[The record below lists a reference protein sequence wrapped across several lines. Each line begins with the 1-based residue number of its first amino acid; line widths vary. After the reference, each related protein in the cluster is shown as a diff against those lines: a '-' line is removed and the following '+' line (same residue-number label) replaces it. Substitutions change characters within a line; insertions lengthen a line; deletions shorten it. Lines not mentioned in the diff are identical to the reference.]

1 VAATA
6 LGGISVV
13 DFTDTFA
20 GAVATQL
27 LADFGA
33 DVVLVEPP
41 GGCRLRAQPAWPAWG
56 RGKRSAVLDLR
67 DRTQR
72 EAAVALAAGADVVVE
87 TWRPGV
93 AERLG
98 LDYERLAALNTR
110 LVHASITAF
119 GRHGPYAGIPGYE
132 ALVMAKAG
140 ALDSWG
146 GMTTR
151 PGPAFV
157 STPFCSWGAS
167 QVLLHGV
174 LAALFEREASG
185 CGQQVETSL
194 LHALGVY
201 DCWNW
206 MLRLLA
212 SRYPDAFRSA
222 APVSREGVP
231 NSPLIFRLLVGLS
244 ADGRW
249 MQFSQTTDGLW
260 RAFLRAAGAED
271 LLEWPGLVEEWDA
284 AQRGEFWDRL
294 LVAVQAR
301 SYAEWSAAF
310 DRDPD
315 VWAEV
320 FRHGTELLHHP
331 QITHDGQTLRLH
343 DRDAGDVHQPG
354 PMVRMSATPARIREG
369 APAPGE
375 HTQAVL
381 DRNRAPT
388 TSTLAGTVADG
399 PGHPGSSAPL
409 AGVTVLE
416 FATFFAAPYGATLLC
431 DLGARVIKVEQLDG
445 DPIRNLVPFPEV
457 AGIKVLQ
464 GKESVAVDI
473 TTDSGQAIV
482 RELARRADAVLQS
495 FRAGVAER
503 FGFDAA
509 SLLAINPDL
518 VYLNAPGYGTGGPC
532 GRRPAFAPT
541 IGAGSGLAMRNLGP
555 SVPERP
561 DLDLSEIRQHSMRIS
576 GAAMGY
582 ANADGCSA
590 LGVATALLLGL
601 VARQR
606 GAPGQEMLT
615 TMLSTLAHT
624 LSEDM
629 IEYDGRAP
637 APAPDPELYG
647 INARYRL
654 YEAADGWVFL
664 AAPHDEEWARLTRV
678 LGPWVDLPASA
689 SAAALIELLTGTFH
703 RRSAQQWEDEL
714 TAAGVGCVAVAPA
727 PVEDRLMTDPGIGRD
742 SGLITEVEHP
752 VVGRHTRLVPP
763 VRFSRS
769 TTVAAPACLVGQHT
783 DAVLKELGYA
793 DERIAELRAAGVI
806 G

>member
-1 VAATA
+1 MEATA

-13 DFTDTFA
+13 DFSETFA

-33 DVVLVEPP
+33 DVVVVEPP
-41 GGCRLRAQPAWPAWG
+41 RGSRLRRQPAWPAWG
-56 RGKRSAVLDLR
+56 RGKRSAVLDLH
-67 DRTQR
+67 DPAQR
-72 EAAVALAAGADVVVE
+72 GAAQGLAGGADVVIE

-98 LDYERLAALNTR
+98 LSYDALAAVNPR

-119 GRHGPYAGIPGYE
+119 GRDGPLAGIPGYE

-140 ALDSWG
+140 GLDSWG
-146 GMTTR
+146 GMTPR

-174 LAALFEREASG
+174 LAALFERETSG
-185 CGQQVETSL
+185 CGQRVETSL

-206 MLRLLA
+206 LLRLLA
-212 SRYPDAFRSA
+212 ARYPDAFRSA
-222 APVSREGVP
+222 APVSREGIP
-231 NSPLIFRLLVGLS
+231 NSPLIFRLLVGMS

-249 MQFSQTTDGLW
+249 MQFSQTTDRLW
-260 RAFLRAAGAED
+260 QAFLRAVGQEE
-271 LLEWPGLVEEWDA
+271 LLQWPGIIEEWEPA
-284 AQRGEFWDRL
+284 RRSEFWDRL
-294 LVAVQAR
+294 LVAVQTR
-301 SYAEWSAAF
+301 THAEWSDVF
-310 DRDPD
+310 DRDAD

-320 FRHGTELLHHP
+320 FRHGTEQMHHP

-343 DRDAGDVHQPG
+343 DPVAGDVHQPG
-354 PMVRMSATPARIREG
+354 PMVRMTATPARPVRG
-369 APAPGE
+369 APPLGRD
-375 HTQAVL
+375 TDAVL
-381 DRNRAPT
+381 ADRTPPLPAPP
-388 TSTLAGTVADG
+388 AGG
-399 PGHPGSSAPL
+399 PVSHRSGTPL

-416 FATFFAAPYGATLLC
+416 LATFFAAPYGATLLC
-431 DLGARVIKVEQLDG
+431 DLGARVIKIEQLDG
-445 DPIRNLVPFPEV
+445 DPVRNLVPFPEV
-457 AGIKVLQ
+457 TGIKVLQ
-464 GKESVAVDI
+464 GKESIAVDV
-473 TTDSGQAIV
+473 TTDDGRSIV
-482 RELARRADAVLQS
+482 HDLARRADAVLQS

-509 SLLAINPDL
+509 SLLAVNPDL

-555 SVPERP
+555 SVPEEP
-561 DLDLSEIRQHSMRIS
+561 GLDLAAIRVQSMRIS

-601 VARQR
+601 VARRR

-629 IEYDGRAP
+629 VEYDGRSP

-647 INARYRL
+647 IHARYRL
-654 YEAADGWVFL
+654 YETGDGWVFL
-664 AAPHDEEWARLTRV
+664 AAPRDDEWARLHHA
-678 LGPWVDLPASA
+678 LGPWGDLPDAPGSVSDA
-689 SAAALIELLTGTFH
+689 VLATRLGAVFRCRAAAE
-703 RRSAQQWEDEL
+703 WEDEL
-714 TAAGVGCVAVAPA
+714 TSAGVGCVAVAPS
-727 PVEDRLMTDPGIGRD
+727 PVEDRLMTEGGIGPAT
-742 SGLITEVEHP
+742 GLVTEVEHP
-752 VVGRHTRLVPP
+752 VIGRHTRIVSP

-769 TTVAAPACLVGQHT
+769 TTVAEPACLVGQHT
-783 DAVLKELGYA
+783 DAVLKELGYG
-793 DERIAELRAAGVI
+793 DDRIAELRAGGVI